1 MMCPTMPRPTDSQ
14 LAAAPIF
21 GRMSPTD
28 RALIADVSEVRSY
41 PPGDVVFNEGDPAA
55 VILTILSG
63 RVRVSSS
70 AGGTPDLPQFLHAG
84 DPLGDVG
91 AFEGGPYP
99 ASAVAVE
106 PTECL
111 LIPRSELFRLLEQHP
126 TMVRGFVHGL
136 TQRIVQLTRELRQ
149 PR

>member
-1 MMCPTMPRPTDSQ
+1 M
-14 LAAAPIF
+14 
-21 GRMSPTD
+21 
-28 RALIADVSEVRSY
+28 
-41 PPGDVVFNEGDPAA
+41 FNEGDPAA

-70 AGGTPDLPQFLHAG
+70 AGGTPELPQFLHAG

-99 ASAVAVE
+99 ASGVAVE